1 MTRRG
6 ALTLAALVATLAAP
20 VPLRAQP
27 VPESIA
33 VPGGGSGVGFDDLG
47 WSADLRRVL
56 VPAGGTGMLLLL
68 DPRDWALTKIGNL
81 SEQRTYTG
89 GHDDGVTSADAGRGF
104 VFAVDR
110 TARRLLV
117 IQPEDGRVVAS
128 SRLGGSP
135 DYVRFVVPTGEVW
148 VTEPDEERIEIF
160 RLEGNPAAPLHDANL
175 EVPGGPESLVVDVAR
190 ERAYANLWKGKT
202 VALNVRNRSI
212 VATWGNGCEGS
223 RGLALD
229 ADRGFVFVG
238 CAEGAGVTLDAK
250 TGRVV
255 SRLRAGKGVDVIAY
269 DPGRRHL
276 YLPGGKSATLSI
288 LAVGADGALSLAGEV
303 PTAAGGHC
311 VATDD
316 AGHVYVCDPR
326 GGKILVIPDGAPR

>member
-6 ALTLAALVATLAAP
+6 GLILAAVLAVLSVP
-20 VPLRAQP
+20 RPLRAQP
-27 VPESIA
+27 APESIP
-33 VPGGGSGVGFDDLG
+33 VPGGASGVGFDDLG
-47 WSADLRRVL
+47 WSSDLRRVL
-56 VPAGGTGMLLLL
+56 VPAGGTGLLLL
-68 DPRDWALTKIGNL
+68 VDPRDWALTKIGNL

-117 IQPEDGRVVAS
+117 IQPEDGRVATS
-128 SRLGGSP
+128 ARLGGSP

-160 RLEGNPAAPLHDANL
+160 RLEGNPPAPLHEANL

-190 ERAYANLWKGKT
+190 GRAYANLWKGKT
-202 VALNVRNRSI
+202 VALNLRNRSI
-212 VATWGNGCEGS
+212 VGTWDNRCEGS

-229 ADRGFVFVG
+229 AERAFLFVG

-255 SRLRAGKGVDVIAY
+255 SRLRAGNGVDVIAY
-269 DPGRRHL
+269 SPGLRHL

-316 AGHVYVCDPR
+316 LGHVYVCDPR
-326 GGKILVIPDGAPR
+326 SGKILVIPDASPR